1 MYPEKTYKEW
11 YATEFFSQYEP
22 FRDWVTGQM
31 VRSTNVFDAWALFL
45 NLSRK
50 EDAQITTTF
59 YYIDEPPAE
68 FTFVL
73 PAGRQGRLHMQQEA
87 DNLGTANLP
96 PGCNPRK
103 RFGMRVRST
112 APIVVQA
119 TVGDRLAHERVT
131 NSMSTFL
138 FHPGPLG
145 ELEKHWCYVD
155 CVYITSEQ
163 WPLEEREWLTILNPN
178 SQPAHCK
185 VTFIPGGDVD
195 IGAALSKPRRADVQ
209 PAEYELVVPA
219 ERILPTDL
227 ADLPQVL
234 PNQPYAVW
242 VESDL
247 PITVQGIRHIFER
260 GKYEFSR
267 AWAVLDAMP
276 VVPQE

>member
-1 MYPEKTYKEW
+1 MYTEW
-11 YATEFFSQYEP
+11 YATEFFSQYAP
-22 FRDWVTGQM
+22 FQDWVTGEM
-31 VRSTNVFDAWALFL
+31 VQSTNVYDAWALL
-45 NLSRK
+45 VNLSAQR
-50 EDAQITTTF
+50 DARVTATF
-59 YYIDEPPAE
+59 FYQDEPPKD
-68 FTFVL
+68 FVFVL
-73 PAGRQGRLHMQQEA
+73 PAGRQGRLHMQEEP

-96 PGCNPRK
+96 PGCDPRK

-145 ELEKHWCYVD
+145 ELEKQWVYVD
-155 CVYITSEQ
+155 CVYITGA

-178 SQPAHCK
+178 VVPAHCT

-195 IGAALSKPRRADVQ
+195 VGSQVSRPRRPDLEAV
-209 PAEYELVVPA
+209 EHVLTVPP

-234 PNQPYAVW
+234 PNQPYAVR
-242 VESDL
+242 VRSDV

-276 VVPQE
+276 VAEVPS